1 VVVLPIVL
9 QTGRGNDGASV
20 VVFVHSSWLPS
31 LQTYGANIDQIKAE
45 IGGAVKEA
53 DIENA
58 LQAKKYKIVTVT
70 HVDTSTG

>member
-1 VVVLPIVL
+1 VVILPIVL
-9 QTGRGNDGASV
+9 QTGRDNDGASV
-20 VVFVHSSWLPS
+20 VVFAHSSWLSS
-31 LQTYGANIDQIKAE
+31 LQTYGANVDQIKAE

-58 LQAKKYKIVTVT
+58 LQAKKYKIVAVT